1 MPEGKLSPMEKE
13 FSGKVAIVTGAGIG
27 IGFEICRALSAGG
40 ASVVLNDLDA
50 SVAADAARRIDSE
63 GKSTIAT
70 PGDASDPGFI
80 DSLVEETVG
89 RFGRLDIAIANAGIT
104 TYGSFLGYTVEKFQK
119 LVALNL
125 QGSFFLAQGAAKR
138 IREQNTGGKIL
149 FMSSVTGHQSHPCLV
164 PYGMT
169 KAALRMLAK
178 GLVGELSQF
187 GINVNA
193 ISPGAVLTERT
204 VGDDPNFE
212 ESWGQATPVGRPA
225 SVADVANAAL
235 FLVSEKAR
243 HITGQTLLVDGG
255 WTSTSY
261 VPDLQ
266 IPD

>member
-1 MPEGKLSPMEKE
+1 MEKE
-13 FSGKVAIVTGAGIG
+13 YSGKIAIVTGAGIG
-27 IGFEICRALSAGG
+27 IGYEVCRSLASKGAL
-40 ASVVLNDLDA
+40 VVLNDLDA
-50 SVAADAARRIDSE
+50 SLANKAASRIDCHGRSA
-63 GKSTIAT
+63 IAI
-70 PGDASDPGFI
+70 PGDASDPEFI
-80 DSLVEETVG
+80 ETLIQKTID
-89 RFGRLDIAIANAGIT
+89 RFGRIDIAIANAGIT
-104 TYGSFLGYTVEKFQK
+104 TYGSFLDYTVEKFQK

-138 IREQNTGGKIL
+138 MREQVTGGKIL
-149 FMSSVTGHQSHPCLV
+149 FMSSVTGHQSHPYLV

-178 GLVGELSQF
+178 GLVGELSQY

-204 VGDDPNFE
+204 TGDDPNFE
-212 ESWGQATPVGRPA
+212 KSWGRATPLGRPA
-225 SVADVANAAL
+225 SVEDVANAVL
-235 FLVSEKAR
+235 FLVSDKAR
-243 HITGQTLLVDGG
+243 HITGQTLLLDGG